1 MRLNFQA
8 VVPTFNRRRPISQDG
23 KRFVLP
29 RTVPGAGTFKH
40 ATIESIRANSFR
52 YVVSSIAWHR
62 ALGRFKLRPGR
73 YHTVLHVTP
82 QRHQQPPRHGHDAD
96 AAHAFAAAGEALLE
110 P

>member
-40 ATIESIRANSFR
+40 ATIESSERTPFDTWS
-52 YVVSSIAWHR
+52 VQLHHR

-82 QRHQQPPRHGHDAD
+82 QRHQQPPRQGHDAD
-96 AAHAFAAAGEALLE
+96 AAHAFAAASEALLE

>member
-29 RTVPGAGTFKH
+29 RTVPGAGTSKH
-40 ATIESIRANSFR
+40 ATIESIRAKLL
-52 YVVSSIAWHR
+52 SISVQFSCMHR

-82 QRHQQPPRHGHDAD
+82 QRHQQPPRHGHNAD
-96 AAHAFAAAGEALLE
+96 AAHALAAAGEALLK

>member
-8 VVPTFNRRRPISQDG
+8 VVPTFNRRRPLSQDG
-23 KRFVLP
+23 KGFALP

-40 ATIESIRANSFR
+40 ATIESSEQTPFDRRS
-52 YVVSSIAWHR
+52 VHV
-62 ALGRFKLRPGR
+62 LGRLKLRPDR

-82 QRHQQPPRHGHDAD
+82 QRHQQPPRQGHDAD
-96 AAHAFAAAGEALLE
+96 AAHALAAAGEALPE